1 MICLNVFQS
10 SHGDLTSDNRH
21 AGDLGNIEADDNG
34 DATFNFVVP
43 LTTTMF
49 GRHSILGRTLVIHA
63 GEDDLGQNSD
73 DGSKKTGNAGPRL
86 TCALID
92 KDVDEKESFVFG
104 KISSFLQNNI
114 TGVT

>member
-1 MICLNVFQS
+1 MKCLAVFQS
-10 SHGDLTSDNRH
+10 SHGDLTSDIRH

-34 DATFNFVVP
+34 DATFTFVVP

-86 TCALID
+86 TCALIEKEGD
-92 KDVDEKESFVFG
+92 DKESFVFG
-104 KISSFLQNNI
+104 MNHFVLNHVSE
-114 TGVT
+114 V

>member
-1 MICLNVFQS
+1 MTCLVVFQS

-21 AGDLGNIEADDNG
+21 AGDLSNIVSDDNG
-34 DATFNFVVP
+34 DATFAFVVP

-92 KDVDEKESFVFG
+92 KDGDDKESFVFG
-104 KISSFLQNNI
+104 TNHFNLNYIMS
-114 TGVT
+114 VT